1 MYRVALLHDSLLEY
15 WTSAPQKR
23 ALPGRSVLMLFR
35 GVTFPPEWS
44 NLVYLVIVVST
55 VAIAHTFHVLVETP
69 ANIWLRDRLIT
80 APRKVAVS

>member
-1 MYRVALLHDSLLEY
+1 
-15 WTSAPQKR
+15 
-23 ALPGRSVLMLFR
+23 MLFR

-80 APRKVAVS
+80 APRKVRRVMNKPEKGKGCR